1 MKEGPGKEGNWQ
13 AVKDLFFEALE
24 RAPSQR
30 DEFLLEACRG
40 DEQLRAEVLSLL
52 AAHEDSDTGD
62 FITDPAALLGLKDAG
77 RAPHPSW
84 IGRRLGGY
92 RVVEELGHGG
102 MSEVYR
108 AVRDDD
114 EFQKEVAVK
123 VLRSGYDIDVLLQRF
138 SIERQILATLDH
150 PNIARLLDAGSTG
163 EKLPYILMEYVKGK
177 PIDEYCRDRRLSVRE
192 RLELFRKLCDAV
204 QYVHQHLMV
213 HGDLKCSN
221 ILVTDD
227 GTLKLLDFGI
237 AQLLGPKPGIA
248 ADSKTPTL
256 VALTPEYASP
266 EQVRGQPITTSS
278 DVYSLGVLLYRLLSG
293 ISPYRLLTGS
303 GGGFTS
309 ELARQICDHEPFRP
323 SVAARLSGDN
333 QFEKHWHALVGDLD
347 SIVML
352 ALRKEPAKRYASV
365 DPLRAD
371 IDRYLDG
378 HPVTAR
384 GSSVGY
390 HFAKFVGRHRASSAV
405 AALFVLALVGG
416 IVATTQQMRIA
427 EKERARAERHFESV
441 RKLADTF
448 MFDVHGAIETL
459 PGSTPARQ
467 LLVANSLTYLHALA
481 AESAG
486 ERGLQRDLATAYE
499 KVADVQGGFHSANLG
514 DPAGAMDSYRKA
526 LEIRTA
532 LAASDASDLEVQ
544 RDLIRT
550 HGKLGEMLTGAGD
563 EAGALDHTRKALAI
577 AQKLAS
583 GPEATSADRRSVAS
597 GLLSVGW
604 QVAKTTD
611 LEGGLAQMKR
621 AAELYSQ
628 LLKETPGEVAV
639 SRLLSLT
646 HSRIGEVLLA
656 STDRYAEARDHYERS
671 LDLVMRMMA
680 VDPQNTRLL
689 KIDGWARMG
698 IAEAMLRQG
707 SPRPALQHQM
717 HAARNFGAQL
727 EADPK
732 NETARFD
739 AAYALGEA
747 VDSLIVMGDYAT
759 AEKTSRKAIDI
770 LEHSGVAADPAL
782 TPVRVQRGVEYARSA
797 LASLWQA
804 GLGGGRERSR
814 HCARAREAFAISEPI
829 LEVANA
835 DSRWKDK
842 FVKRA
847 EEVRSRLADCKPL
860 LASATGGR

>member
-1 MKEGPGKEGNWQ
+1 MKEQRWQ
-13 AVKDLFFEALE
+13 AIKDLFFEALE
-24 RAPSQR
+24 RAPAQR
-30 DEFLLEACRG
+30 DEFVAQACEG
-40 DEQLRAEVLSLL
+40 DEALRAEVLSLL
-52 AAHEDSDTGD
+52 AAHEDSATGD
-62 FITDPAALLGLKDAG
+62 FITDPAALLGLTDPG

-150 PNIARLLDAGSTG
+150 PHIARLLDAGSTE
-163 EKLPYILMEYVKGK
+163 EKLPYILMEYVRGR
-177 PIDEYCRDRRLSVRE
+177 PIDEYCRDRRLGVRE
-192 RLELFRKLCDAV
+192 RLALFRKLCDAV

-227 GTLKLLDFGI
+227 GTPKLLDFGI
-237 AQLLGPKPGIA
+237 AQLLGPKPGISA
-248 ADSKTPTL
+248 AAKTSKL
-256 VALTPEYASP
+256 VALTPDYASP

-309 ELARQICDHEPFRP
+309 ELARQICEHEPFRP
-323 SVAARLSGDN
+323 SVSARLSGDS
-333 QFEKHWHALVGDLD
+333 QFERQWHALVGDLD

-352 ALRKEPAKRYASV
+352 ALRKDPAKRYASV
-365 DPLRAD
+365 DQLRAD

-405 AALFVLALVGG
+405 AALFVLALLGG
-416 IVATTQQMRIA
+416 IVSTTQQKQIA

-467 LLVANSLTYLHALA
+467 MLVANSLTYLHALA
-481 AESAG
+481 AESGG
-486 ERGLQRDLATAYE
+486 ERGLQRDLASAYE

-532 LAASDASDLEVQ
+532 LAKSDPSDLDVQ
-544 RDLIRT
+544 RDLIRN

-563 EAGALDHTRKALAI
+563 EPGALEHTRNALAI
-577 AQKLAS
+577 AEKLAA
-583 GPEATSADRRSVAS
+583 GPHATAADRRSVAS

-604 QVAKTTD
+604 QVARTTD

-621 AAELYSQ
+621 AAQLYSQ
-628 LLKETPGEVAV
+628 LLEKAPDDAAV
-639 SRLLSLT
+639 LRLLSLT
-646 HSRIGEVLLA
+646 DSRIGEVLLA
-656 STDRYAEARDHYERS
+656 STTRFAEARDHYERS
-671 LDLVMRMMA
+671 LDLVTRMIA

-689 KIDGWARMG
+689 KIDGYARMG

-707 SPRPALQHQM
+707 SPRPALEYQM
-717 HAARNFGAQL
+717 QAARNFAAQL

-747 VDSLIVMGDYAT
+747 VDSLIAMGDYAT
-759 AEKTSRKAIDI
+759 AEQTSRKAIEI
-770 LEHSGVAADPAL
+770 LERSSVAADAAL
-782 TPVRVQRGVEYARSA
+782 TAVRVQRGVEYARSA

-804 GLGGGRERSR
+804 GLGAQRERSR
-814 HCARAREAFAISEPI
+814 HCERARQAFAVSEPI
-829 LEVANA
+829 LAAANA
-835 DSRWKDK
+835 DSRWKDR

-847 EEVRSRLADCKPL
+847 DEVRTRMADCKPL
-860 LASATGGR
+860 LASSASAR